1 MQVSTFAPN
10 MAVRRRN
17 LGNLFV
23 CCEVCLAR
31 HIYQQLNCGLAVCVD
46 AAAAEA
52 PFQAAKHSKKPTRR
66 LQKSGGAFSFTL
78 SVRGR
83 AVEPAAAKLLMP
95 NTVRA
100 VADILNLPM
109 WPAEQLRLVVERQPA
124 AEVRIEPMR

>member
-23 CCEVCLAR
+23 CCQVCLSR
-31 HIYQQLNCGLAVCVD
+31 HIYQQLNCRLAVCVD

-78 SVRGR
+78 SVEKAG
-83 AVEPAAAKLLMP
+83 PASGESVIQKIDVQML
-95 NTVRA
+95 
-100 VADILNLPM
+100 
-109 WPAEQLRLVVERQPA
+109 ERST
-124 AEVRIEPMR
+124 R